1 MQGFDHKTAAVADA
15 TNVEQVSRFSTPK
28 SENVTSMRVVQPENE
43 PSWLTKARTYEELEL
58 DYDRE
63 DALLWCHMAPKGRP
77 CYSMSMLREICDLQ
91 EGVKQYYASRESGD
105 DNPLQYMVW
114 GSRTAGTYNLG
125 GDLNLFRQLILER
138 DRKTLTD
145 YAVTCIDA
153 VHRNVIAMDLP
164 LITIS
169 LVQGDALGGGFEHA
183 LSGNVLIAE
192 RQAKFGLPE
201 VLFNLFPGMGAYS
214 LIARK
219 VGAAMAERMIFSG
232 KVYTA
237 EELHEIGLV
246 DVLCEEGQGEEAVDH
261 FIAQNRR
268 RHAAR
273 CAIYKAARRF
283 HPVTHEELRDIALL
297 WVDTALTLK
306 DADLKKMSRLAK
318 AQERRTAAD
327 GEKREIISPAS

>member
-1 MQGFDHKTAAVADA
+1 MKGFENQKIAVAEGGSNAEILPD
-15 TNVEQVSRFSTPK
+15 
-28 SENVTSMRVVQPENE
+28 NVTSMRVVRQESDPT
-43 PSWLTKARTYEELEL
+43 WLTKARTYKQLEL

-63 DALLWCHMAPKGRP
+63 DALLWCYMAPEERP
-77 CYSMSMLREICDLQ
+77 SYSMPMLREICDLQ
-91 EGVKQYYASRESGD
+91 EGVKQYYTSAEDRRS
-105 DNPLQYMVW
+105 NPLQYMVW
-114 GSRTAGTYNLG
+114 GSRVPGTYNLG
-125 GDLNLFRQLILER
+125 GDLNLFRQLIVDQ

-153 VHRNVIAMDLP
+153 VHRNVIALDLP

-219 VGAAMAERMIFSG
+219 IGAAMAERMIFSG

-268 RHAAR
+268 RHNAR

-306 DADLKKMSRLAK
+306 EADLKKMSRLAK
-318 AQERRTAAD
+318 AQERRTSA
-327 GEKREIISPAS
+327 ESERPVISPAV

>member
-1 MQGFDHKTAAVADA
+1 MKSFENQNTAVAGDTAAEGISLREVKPD
-15 TNVEQVSRFSTPK
+15 
-28 SENVTSMRVVQPENE
+28 NVTAMRVVQRDMDPA
-43 PSWLTKARTYEELEL
+43 WLTKARTYNELEL

-63 DALLWCHMAPKGRP
+63 DALLWCYMSPQGRP
-77 CYSMSMLREICDLQ
+77 SYSMSMLREICDLQ
-91 EGVKQYYASRESGD
+91 EGVKQYYTSSEDKGE
-105 DNPLQYMVW
+105 NPLQYMVW
-114 GSRTAGTYNLG
+114 GSRVPGTYNLG
-125 GDLNLFRQLILER
+125 GDLNLFRQLIVER

-164 LITIS
+164 IITIS

-183 LSGNVLIAE
+183 LSGNVVIAE
-192 RQAKFGLPE
+192 RQSKFGLPE

-219 VGAAMAERMIFSG
+219 IGAAMAERMIFSG
-232 KVYTA
+232 KVYSA

-246 DVLCEEGQGEEAVDH
+246 DILCEEGQGEEAVDH

-268 RHAAR
+268 RHNAR

-306 DADLKKMSRLAK
+306 EADLKKMGRLAK

-327 GEKREIISPAS
+327 SQGRTAISPAG